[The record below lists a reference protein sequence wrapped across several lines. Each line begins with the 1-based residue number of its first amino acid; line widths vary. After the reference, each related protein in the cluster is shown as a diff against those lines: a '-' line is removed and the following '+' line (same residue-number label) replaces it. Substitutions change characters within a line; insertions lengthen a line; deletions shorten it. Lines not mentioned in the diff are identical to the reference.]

1 MRSFACRLLPT
12 LLLAVAC
19 RSTAPAP
26 VPTVAAPLAEEPPLS
41 NTLRW
46 STASEVDNFGFDVYR
61 GLSEEGPFERL
72 TADPIPGAG
81 TTDTPSQYSHVDSGI
96 EPDTTYYYYVES
108 ISLQGMR
115 EQFTPII
122 KAAGKRPASAASATE
137 EGEPQQ

>member
-1 MRSFACRLLPT
+1 MRSFARRLLPI

-19 RSTAPAP
+19 RSTAPVP
-26 VPTVAAPLAEEPPLS
+26 VPPLAAPLVEEPPLS

-61 GLSEEGPFERL
+61 GPSEEGPFERL

-81 TTDTPSQYSHVDSGI
+81 TTDTPSQYSYVDSGI

-108 ISLQGMR
+108 ISLQGVR

-122 KAAGKRPASAASATE
+122 QAAAKRPESAVSASE